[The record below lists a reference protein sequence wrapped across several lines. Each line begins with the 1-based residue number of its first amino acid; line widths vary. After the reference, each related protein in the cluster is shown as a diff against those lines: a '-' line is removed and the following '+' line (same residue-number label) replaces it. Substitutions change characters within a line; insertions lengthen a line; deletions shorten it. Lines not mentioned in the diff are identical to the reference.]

1 MPPIDKNSQ
10 SPKRFAGYK
19 NVLTLLKNLLY
30 QNHICENRNMRKWAF
45 MMELFLLVGT
55 CES

>member
-19 NVLTLLKNLLY
+19 NVLTLLKNRLY
-30 QNHICENRNMRKWAF
+30 QNHICENRNMRKYAF